1 MDFTPRFARRVA
13 LFLTAAV
20 ATTASTGAN
29 AAEDMFFKDKQIR
42 MISASA
48 PGGGYDGIARLVAK
62 HITKYIPGKPT
73 IIVVNMPGGGGNTA
87 ANHVYNVAPKD
98 GTAIG
103 AFNRA
108 SVTAPLM
115 GKDEIKF
122 DVDQFQWLGT
132 FASYRDNS
140 YVLWMRRGIPHKTL
154 KDLQDTK
161 LPVTN
166 LGISG
171 EEVTAVLKD
180 ALHLNVKLIR
190 GYQGSADLDLAFER
204 GEVDGQ
210 TSGYDNVKA
219 SKSHWITSYALPFVQ
234 FGRGMVPLDIPDLKG
249 IPTAL
254 QVATD
259 PNDKALI
266 ELGEIA
272 LTVARPFALPP
283 GVPAERVQMLRRAF
297 DKVMVDPE
305 MLKENGTQFEV
316 SPKTGEEVQKIL
328 GTLKGMPKSVVER
341 YKEATK

>member
-1 MDFTPRFARRVA
+1 MNSTPRFAR
-13 LFLTAAV
+13 TAV
-20 ATTASTGAN
+20 AVLTIAVAASTSIRSE
-29 AAEDMFFKDKQIR
+29 AAEDMFYKDKTVR

-48 PGGGYDGIARLVAK
+48 PGGGYDAIARLVAK
-62 HITKYIPGKPT
+62 HLPKHIPGNPN

-87 ANHVYNVAPKD
+87 ANHVYHIAPKD

-132 FASYRDNS
+132 YASYRDNS
-140 YVLWMRRGIPHKTL
+140 YVLWMRRGVPHRTL

-161 LPVTN
+161 LPMTN

-180 ALHLNVKLIR
+180 ALRLNVKLIR
-190 GYQGSADLDLAFER
+190 GYSGSADLDLAFER

-210 TSGYDNVKA
+210 TSGYDSVK
-219 SKSHWITSYALPFVQ
+219 STKSHWITNYALPFVQ

-249 IPTAL
+249 VPTAL
-254 QVATD
+254 QAATT
-259 PNDKALI
+259 PEDKALI

-283 GVPAERVQMLRRAF
+283 GVPAERVAMLRRAF
-297 DKVMVDPE
+297 DKTMTDPE
-305 MLKENGTQFEV
+305 LIKENGVQFEI
-316 SPKTGEEVQKIL
+316 SPKSGEEVQKII
-328 GTLKGMPKSVVER
+328 GTLRHIPKSVIER
-341 YKEATK
+341 YQEATK